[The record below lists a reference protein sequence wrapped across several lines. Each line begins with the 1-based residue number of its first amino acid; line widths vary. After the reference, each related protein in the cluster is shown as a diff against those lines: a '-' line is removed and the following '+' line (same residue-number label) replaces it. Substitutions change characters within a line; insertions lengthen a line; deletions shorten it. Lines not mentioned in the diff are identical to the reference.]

1 MESVGIRLLP
11 AWIFS
16 ASLVLLFG
24 AIALPMLPVWQ
35 GGVRVLAACA
45 ALAVMSVSPVKR
57 RVFAAI
63 SVSTIGLSSAAWLNS
78 LFAAPVRH
86 VIHALT
92 DVFGQ
97 PLGLLPDVALL
108 VGDVVI
114 ISVLL
119 TALASRP
126 QRILRTFALALG
138 FFFGW
143 GVLGSG
149 VHGVRG
155 ADVDTLAQM
164 ATGLSG
170 WASWVYWAVL
180 MAWGISDQD
189 RLRRA
194 LMVVGFA
201 TLIVG
206 MVIGIQWSIHD
217 SSYVIAS
224 IPGVSEG
231 FQRVRGT
238 DYYHAP
244 AAFAVGLGVLAWIG
258 VLRRGTWLIAGLA
271 AAFLLVMMLLNNTR
285 AVSLSMASGLCVLLI
300 SLLLRRDWFKSALIA
315 IMLGVVAQNV
325 FYLKPSLTSEETPP
339 VVASADHPPPAN
351 ASASASASGSNTS
364 VAALANANAAR
375 SALAYGGLHMLAEG
389 WGFGHGVGT
398 LKLPLEGDAFNGLL
412 NTYSTH
418 VLYLDIALM
427 AGVPALLAFLAVF
440 GVAGWSGW
448 SGALRRGMAKV
459 SHVSF
464 AVPSMLFSFIAVSLF
479 LPQERNELIGVAFAL
494 AGMAVAL
501 SARLPELPGQHAEMR
516 PPTPVLALVALAA
529 FAWAVLT
536 SPRYVFPVIELAGRY
551 GAEIVREKQFVY
563 VNESYF
569 QPLLAALLRMRG
581 ADVDRVRVLED
592 SERVMALDQAW
603 ILWNPVQRGDFTRIV
618 QTLGPPRHPHRNQAL
633 AITLPPNWWLMP
645 SAQPVV
651 SFIFAGARRGS
662 SLSMTTGASDAPLV
676 LPNYAPFA
684 QTHLGANVSGAA
696 AHIADFNFGSAVSWA
711 ADQDTEIRV
720 FVPDMRYQPLRIYRL
735 VALANRSME
744 RVETYGWTLEGSNDR
759 RAWSVL
765 DRREGVALSQNAAAP
780 SSFSLGGTQSFSH
793 YRVRFD
799 AVAGANGARAGL
811 SELELYFAPGTGP
824 TDTWVQKNERED

>member
-1 MESVGIRLLP
+1 MLSVGGRPLP

-35 GGVRVLAACA
+35 GGLRVLAICA
-45 ALAVMSVSPVKR
+45 AMVVIARSPMTR
-57 RVFAAI
+57 P
-63 SVSTIGLSSAAWLNS
+63 
-78 LFAAPVRH
+78 LFAAVSLSALALSGAAWVRSLVSAPVTH
-86 VIHALT
+86 AIHALT

-97 PLGLLPDVALL
+97 PLGLLPDAALL
-108 VGDVVI
+108 VADVAAV
-114 ISVLL
+114 SVLL

-126 QRILRTFALALG
+126 QRTTRIFALALAV
-138 FFFGW
+138 FFGW
-143 GVLGSG
+143 GVLGWAAHAL
-149 VHGVRG
+149 VG
-155 ADVDTLAQM
+155 ADADTVAQM

-180 MAWGISDQD
+180 MAWGVSDEG
-189 RLRRA
+189 RLRQA
-194 LMVVGFA
+194 ITVVGLA
-201 TLIVG
+201 TLTVG

-217 SSYVIAS
+217 SSYVIAT

-244 AAFAVGLGVLAWIG
+244 AAFAVGLGVLAWVG
-258 VLRRGTWLIAGLA
+258 LLRRGRLLMAGSA
-271 AAFLLVMMLLNNTR
+271 AAFLLAMMLLNNTR
-285 AVSLSMASGLCVLLI
+285 AVSLSIAGGSCVLLLG
-300 SLLLRRDWFKSALIA
+300 LLLKRAWLKSVLVAVV
-315 IMLGVVAQNV
+315 LGVVAQNV
-325 FYLKPSLTSEETPP
+325 FYLKPSLTREE
-339 VVASADHPPPAN
+339 VPPATASTGHP

-375 SALAYGGLHMLAEG
+375 SSLAHGGLHMLAEK

-398 LKLPLEGDAFNGLL
+398 LELPLEGDAFNGLMS
-412 NTYSTH
+412 TYSTH

-427 AGVPALLAFLAVF
+427 AGLPALLAFIAVF

-448 SGALRRGMAKV
+448 IGALKQRMVAV
-459 SHVSF
+459 SHLGFS
-464 AVPSMLFSFIAVSLF
+464 ALSMLLSFIAVSLF

-501 SARLPELPGQHAEMR
+501 STRNTELQDPCVEMR
-516 PPTPVLALVALAA
+516 PPTRMLALVALAA

-569 QPLLAALLRMRG
+569 RPLLAALLQMRG
-581 ADVDRVRVLED
+581 ADADRVHVLQDTEQ
-592 SERVMALDQAW
+592 VMALEQAW
-603 ILWNPVQRGDFTRIV
+603 VLWNPVQRGQFPRIV
-618 QTLGPPRHPHRNQAL
+618 EALGPPRHPHRNQAL
-633 AITLPPNWWLMP
+633 AITLPYNWWLMP

-651 SFIFAGARRGS
+651 SFIFAGARQEPL
-662 SLSMTTGASDAPLV
+662 LSIPAGASAAPLV

-684 QTHLGANVSGAA
+684 DIRLGASIGGNAAYVS
-696 AHIADFNFGSAVSWA
+696 DFNFGSAVSWA
-711 ADQDTEIRV
+711 ARDGAEVGFI
-720 FVPDMRYQPLRIYRL
+720 VPDMSERPLRIYRL
-735 VALANRSME
+735 VALANRSMQ
-744 RVETYGWTLEGSNDR
+744 RVATYGWTLEGSNDGR
-759 RAWSVL
+759 VWSVL

-780 SSFSLGGTQSFSH
+780 SSFPLHGMQSFSR

-799 AVAGANGARAGL
+799 AVADAGAANAGL
-811 SELELYFAPGTGP
+811 SELEMYFAPSNGA
-824 TDTWVQKNERED
+824 N